1 MQPEPIPQPV
11 CRVEAVREVRIEV
24 SPERVHEMLR
34 FYGTVLGLARWPER
48 LEPPGCVGIGPT
60 RGGIVFVMRHDPEV
74 DQNRRRLAATVP
86 SLDLM
91 AKYLDQQAIQYERS
105 RGFWYSDG
113 ALAVLDPL
121 GYRIEIRES
130 HVL

>member
-11 CRVEAVREVRIEV
+11 CRVEAVREVRIEIA
-24 SPERVHEMLR
+24 PERVHEMLR
-34 FYGTVLGLARWPER
+34 FYETVLGLTRWPER
-48 LEPPGCVGIGPT
+48 LEPPGCVGIGST

-74 DQNRRRLAATVP
+74 DPNRRRLTATVA
-86 SLDLM
+86 SLEQM
-91 AKYLDQQAIQYERS
+91 GKYLEQQAIAYERS
-105 RGFWYSDG
+105 RGFWYADNSI
-113 ALAVLDPL
+113 AVFDPL